1 MTYIGI
7 DFSLNSPAFCIY
19 QNDQCIWGSLTRTER
34 TPESLRKSKDKPY
47 AFLEYNESFDLF
59 FLDKKEM
66 PDDYTEKERVKIDY
80 FQEVVDLFW
89 EHIEK
94 YVDGDEF
101 FVAME
106 GLSFMSAGNALID
119 ISMATALIRKKI
131 TDRIGSKNFYV
142 FSPTAI
148 KKFAGKGNYK
158 KHEMYD
164 SLVES
169 DRTPIFCEILKENRN
184 NWITASLQINKPI
197 DDLVDATWISLYLKD
212 TIEGNLKEIETK
224 KKKTIK
230 TNTKKPKI

>member
-1 MTYIGI
+1 
-7 DFSLNSPAFCIY
+7 
-19 QNDQCIWGSLTRTER
+19 
-34 TPESLRKSKDKPY
+34 
-47 AFLEYNESFDLF
+47 
-59 FLDKKEM
+59 LDKKEM
-66 PDDYTEKERVKIDY
+66 PEDYTEKERVKIDY